1 MRRIVKNSEE
11 ESKLDSKKYSKNKDQ
26 IKNGHNGYDTKKNHL
41 KYYNE
46 IASRNLHEKMDF
58 PTLKEIERITRDES
72 CLDIFKSKEKEKS
85 KDLPKILDDLPLKRV
100 ERMTFKSK
108 EIGHMRRAL
117 GEYCLNNPFVYI
129 NKEKGEKLA
138 QTIFEKRQKRR
149 DKKEIGIFI
158 DVLYGESKF
167 SPRKNNTLS
176 NLAKNQSW
184 IKKYKTIGHEESEK
198 RIAETN
204 ENINMKNS
212 KNNIKTNKRLNSTI
226 NERRND
232 NKNTNNIYFNIKSN
246 ENKSI
251 YNNKNIKI
259 SNSQGRR
266 RNLNLF
272 ENPGKENKSNIFTN
286 SNSEIKRREYK
297 TINVKEEKEKDKDIN
312 KPSYNT
318 NNVYNNNRR
327 NHQINSRKKGNIQE
341 SQNENMYLKYKVNT
355 SNIFNQRNKA
365 IKNDGNNERKKES
378 FVLRNINMHSNYDLN
393 KMVIPERGNNKN
405 NVAQKRDRGDSQIE
419 LNVKKYEKKDGK
431 NNIKV
436 SYFSSNF
443 KVNNKL

>member
-1 MRRIVKNSEE
+1 MRRIAKNSEE
-11 ESKLDSKKYSKNKDQ
+11 ESKLDSNIYSRNKDKNKH
-26 IKNGHNGYDTKKNHL
+26 GHNGYDKEKNHL

-46 IASRNLHEKMDF
+46 IASQNLPEKMDF

-72 CLDIFKSKEKEKS
+72 CLDILKSKEKEKS

-100 ERMTFKSK
+100 ERITYKSK
-108 EIGHMRRAL
+108 EIGNMRRAL

-176 NLAKNQSW
+176 NLSKNQSW

-226 NERRND
+226 N
-232 NKNTNNIYFNIKSN
+232 
-246 ENKSI
+246 
-251 YNNKNIKI
+251 
-259 SNSQGRR
+259 
-266 RNLNLF
+266 
-272 ENPGKENKSNIFTN
+272 
-286 SNSEIKRREYK
+286 
-297 TINVKEEKEKDKDIN
+297 
-312 KPSYNT
+312 
-318 NNVYNNNRR
+318 
-327 NHQINSRKKGNIQE
+327 
-341 SQNENMYLKYKVNT
+341 
-355 SNIFNQRNKA
+355 
-365 IKNDGNNERKKES
+365 
-378 FVLRNINMHSNYDLN
+378 
-393 KMVIPERGNNKN
+393 
-405 NVAQKRDRGDSQIE
+405 
-419 LNVKKYEKKDGK
+419 
-431 NNIKV
+431 
-436 SYFSSNF
+436 
-443 KVNNKL
+443 